1 MLVTWRPENLSSRS
15 VRGILLAT
23 SMLALGGCVS
33 ATSELSAIS
42 NDSQAARLEA
52 QEKKAAETEPGAAAA
67 FDPNAAAAAN
77 QQVAMNVPAEG
88 RLLPVANDPANGQ
101 DALPVPVVMPSTGIA
116 ATKGSIYAVQSP
128 AAVNPAAIQVQGQ
141 VAAAEISGLDGSSGL
156 PSMVPVPV
164 LNPLKSSLF
173 KADLPPQ
180 ATVQAAIATEPAP
193 DADQVTGAFPGAEAA
208 KLPLTKAAAEDQ
220 AGPAAGTEEAA
231 MTTGNSEPLDGKAL
245 DAADLQPMPSMQ
257 ELQQKKPQEKKK
269 FSLSDLFKRKKT
281 TQNFDPNRFGARKDP
296 AVRVAAM
303 PNMDTGKVMGDALPG
318 VNANAMFPVIE
329 MSDDEHAEDESAG
342 LMKLASLPSM
352 MRMGP
357 NGLLMQTDKVEA
369 RCLRPQLVRMLKHI
383 EAHYQRPVIVTSGF
397 RDSGHN
403 RRVGGAR
410 GSLHTL
416 CAAADI
422 QIEGVTKWQ
431 LAEYLRTIPGRGG
444 VGTYCH
450 TDSVHID
457 VGEERDWNWRC
468 RRKKRRN
475 S

>member
-1 MLVTWRPENLSSRS
+1 M
-15 VRGILLAT
+15 RGFLLAT
-23 SMLALGGCVS
+23 TMLALSGCVS

-42 NDSQAARLEA
+42 NDTQAARLQA
-52 QEKKAAETEPGAAAA
+52 QQQKAAEAELAAAA
-67 FDPNAAAAAN
+67 KADPAAAQPADP
-77 QQVAMNVPAEG
+77 QVAMNVPVEG
-88 RLLPVANDPANGQ
+88 KLYPVAAEQPAAQ
-101 DALPVPVVMPSTGIA
+101 DAVPGQIVMQPTGIA
-116 ATKGSIYAVQSP
+116 ATKSSIYAAQNPSV
-128 AAVNPAAIQVQGQ
+128 VNPSAVQVQGQ
-141 VAAAEISGLDGSSGL
+141 VQGQVETTEVAGLESQTSGL
-156 PSMVPVPV
+156 PSMVPVPM
-164 LNPLKSSLF
+164 LNPLKSSLY

-180 ATVQAAIATEPAP
+180 PSEQAATATIPVAEPVP
-193 DADQVTGAFPGAEAA
+193 ETGEYPGADAA
-208 KLPLTKAAAEDQ
+208 KLPLPKSRDEDKV
-220 AGPAAGTEEAA
+220 ALADGADDTSAK
-231 MTTGNSEPLDGKAL
+231 MRSIEPLADGAEN
-245 DAADLQPMPSMQ
+245 ADLQPMPSMQ
-257 ELQQKKPQEKKK
+257 ELQEKPKEKKK

-281 TQNFDPNRFGARKDP
+281 TQNFDRNRFGKPNDRDVK
-296 AVRVAAM
+296 VAAI
-303 PNMDTGKVMGDALPG
+303 PNMDTGKVMGDGLPG
-318 VNANAMFPVIE
+318 VTANAMFPMTQLSE
-329 MSDDEHAEDESAG
+329 DEHGEDEAAG

-383 EAHYQRPVIVTSGF
+383 ENHYNRPVIVTSGF
-397 RDSGHN
+397 RDSRHN

-422 QIEGVTKWQ
+422 QVEGVTKWQ

-457 VGEERDWNWRC
+457 IGEERDWNWRC
-468 RRKKRRN
+468 RRKKRRH